1 MADEEKVAA
10 ARVAIARG
18 IAGKHARGGDLELK
32 GYRPKPG
39 GKTVLKSEIP
49 VYDAQDGKS
58 AAAARLR
65 SRVLW
70 RRFERAAVE
79 EPAAMAKSRIEGVPG
94 EAGGIARSAGGETM
108 EEGGRDGLV

>member
-39 GKTVLKSEIP
+39 G
-49 VYDAQDGKS
+49 
-58 AAAARLR
+58 
-65 SRVLW
+65 
-70 RRFERAAVE
+70 
-79 EPAAMAKSRIEGVPG
+79 
-94 EAGGIARSAGGETM
+94 IARSAGGETM